1 MTLAAESLAKEF
13 YQMFKKDL
21 VESMTNSLENITEMN
36 RKFEDMKKEFFYE
49 INTQGKYH
57 IMKEKM
63 KKSIVRIVREH
74 FKRDDPSFR
83 GLSKD
88 QRDHFYS
95 KLYEFLVDK
104 MRSTVKSLVAR
115 KRNELHD
122 NIVIPQE

>member
-1 MTLAAESLAKEF
+1 
-13 YQMFKKDL
+13 MFKKDL

-63 KKSIVRIVREH
+63 KKSIVRVVREH

-95 KLYEFLVDK
+95 KLYEFLIDK

>member
-1 MTLAAESLAKEF
+1 VTLAAESLAKEF
-13 YQMFKKDL
+13 FQMFKKDL

-83 GLSKD
+83 GLTKD
-88 QRDHFYS
+88 QRDHFYG

-122 NIVIPQE
+122 NIVIP

>member
-1 MTLAAESLAKEF
+1 VTLAAESLAKEF
-13 YQMFKKDL
+13 FQMFKKDL

-83 GLSKD
+83 GLTKD
-88 QRDHFYS
+88 QRDHFYG